1 MRQRPLWWNGI
12 DVGARSVVCV
22 LGGGEL
28 WVHSP
33 VELDS
38 PTSAFI
44 EALGGEV
51 AHIVVPNFEHVKYA
65 RQWAEAYPTARV
77 WGCPG
82 LAAREPHVPFS
93 DVLPDD
99 AGEAVGVWQAGHPHE
114 GHVDCV
120 ESVFFGC
127 EVRSVVERRPAPCV

>member
-1 MRQRPLWWNGI
+1 M
-12 DVGARSVVCV
+12 GALTRRA
-22 LGGGEL
+22 GQP
-28 WVHSP
+28 HR
-33 VELDS
+33 
-38 PTSAFI
+38 TSAFI

-120 ESVFFGC
+120 ESVFCGC